1 MSGTMLFKSF
11 GSPSDFVS
19 EFPGLS
25 GVPLRVLGLVV
36 CNMRMC
42 MGAGSRVRSQG
53 SIYGLCPYVGGFV
66 TIKALDFKCIRR
78 WGISI
83 PVFWV
88 VTHFL
93 GLSFFFLAFG
103 LGSSLL
109 LWVDRD
115 PGELLRNSPNH
126 RYS

>member
-19 EFPGLS
+19 EFSGLS

-42 MGAGSRVRSQG
+42 MGAGSWVRSQG
-53 SIYGLCPYVGGFV
+53 SIYGVCPYVGGFF
-66 TIKALDFKCIRR
+66 TIKALDGKCIRR

-83 PVFWV
+83 
-88 VTHFL
+88 THFL
-93 GLSFFFLAFG
+93 GRFFFLAFG

-115 PGELLRNSPNH
+115 PGELFRWVCMS
-126 RYS
+126 